1 MASSPITSLQ
11 IEGEKVE
18 TVTDFIFLSSQ
29 ITADGECSHEIERG
43 LLLGRKAMTNLDS
56 ILKSKDITFP
66 TKECIVSVM
75 AFPVVVYGCESWTI
89 KKLSTEELML
99 SKCGA
104 EEDS

>member
-1 MASSPITSLQ
+1 M
-11 IEGEKVE
+11 E

-56 ILKSKDITFP
+56 MLKSKDITFP

-99 SKCGA
+99 WNCGA
-104 EEDS
+104 REDS